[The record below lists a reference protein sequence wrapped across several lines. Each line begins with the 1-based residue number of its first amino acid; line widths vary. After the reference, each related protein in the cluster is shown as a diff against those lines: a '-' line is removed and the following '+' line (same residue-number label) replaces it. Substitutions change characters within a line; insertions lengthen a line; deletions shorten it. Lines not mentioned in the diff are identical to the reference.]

1 MITSLNVNKFVGSK
15 KDNLGISWDRKYI
28 DIIIDKIKQ
37 DVTTADDCFIIQE
50 FNKASK
56 PVEYFTTQLPKEYT
70 IHYPDKLR
78 NTRTYG
84 CTMAITKKETNWE
97 KLPSISDGSN
107 YLNKTIQLRN
117 TTNNLYVLG
126 VHMPGVNNNPAGRAL
141 WDKVTHYQ
149 KQKEKFLIVGDFN
162 VNKEGDENYD
172 VFVNLSDNY
181 ALDAWLQKGNT
192 HDTPSFIGKTRI
204 DYALTNMNVESITMT
219 NHIIKEDISDHEAVA
234 IEIS

>member
-56 PVEYFTTQLPKEYT
+56 PVEYFTTQLPKGYT

-97 KLPSISDGSN
+97 QLPSISDGSN

-117 TTNNLYVLG
+117 TTKNLYVLG

-141 WDKVTHYQ
+141 WDKVTQYQ

-181 ALDAWLQKGNT
+181 TLDAWLQKGNK
-192 HDTPSFIGKTRI
+192 HDTPSFIGHKRI
-204 DYALTNMNVESITMT
+204 DYALTNMNVASITMT